1 MTPRPPVALPLTLSR
16 RTALHP
22 LEDTFQHRRVGI
34 PQPAGP
40 GRPAARTC
48 APSAASATAPSPD
61 PLGQPVLPSR
71 QTFFSSRPAPP
82 PLFLGSYQPP
92 PTRGGTPVP
101 PSLPKPLTRLK
112 AGWRAAGRAPRGLT
126 APNRLR
132 PGPPRPPPGG
142 GGARAQRGP
151 PPPPPRH
158 PGRRGGGRSG
168 GKEPQ
173 PARWRRAAPRSPLRL
188 LCGAEAGRRS
198 PTGREGRKGEAGRCA
213 AVRLPARRPG
223 SRWSPRHGQRG
234 AVAAGT
240 PPRGTPGRVVPAWRR
255 CHGGRAAAS
264 RRPRP
269 RPPHSPRQRFPP
281 SPHSGRRCATGERR
295 RNQRLCA
302 CSVYLLVSERLVVCF
317 PYGGVFP
324 PRRDD
329 GPALS

>member
-1 MTPRPPVALPLTLSR
+1 MTPRPPVALPLTLSW

-22 LEDTFQHRRVGI
+22 LEGTFQHRRVGI

-151 PPPPPRH
+151 PPPPPPP
-158 PGRRGGGRSG
+158 PGEEGGGAERREGATARPVAPSGSALTPAAPLRGRGGAAQPNGEGRKEGRGRALRRSTAPGPATGLKVEPAARTAGRGGGRD
-168 GKEPQ
+168 
-173 PARWRRAAPRSPLRL
+173 PAAGHAGTRSPRL
-188 LCGAEAGRRS
+188 A
-198 PTGREGRKGEAGRCA
+198 P
-213 AVRLPARRPG
+213 VP
-223 SRWSPRHGQRG
+223 RWQGCSFP
-234 AVAAGT
+234 
-240 PPRGTPGRVVPAWRR
+240 
-255 CHGGRAAAS
+255 AAAS
-264 RRPRP
+264 PPPTLPPAALPAEPTLGEAVRHRR
-269 RPPHSPRQRFPP
+269 
-281 SPHSGRRCATGERR
+281 ATKKAASMCMFS
-295 RNQRLCA
+295 L
-302 CSVYLLVSERLVVCF
+302 
-317 PYGGVFP
+317 
-324 PRRDD
+324 
-329 GPALS
+329 PAGF